1 MLILRDPA
9 DASRI
14 ANPDIRALAELR
26 FAQIGQDEPFDAD
39 QHGYM
44 IVCEPG
50 DTVQE
55 LEQET
60 SCAVLRDLFDDTRYG
75 HSNFTPSFEILEE
88 HHGADGSVFFE
99 MLFVTNDDGFGIT
112 LFIPKAEGFDRDLLA
127 MCAEYAEPATEHAEP

>member
-14 ANPDIRALAELR
+14 ADPDIRSLVELR

-44 IVCEPG
+44 IVVEPG

-55 LEQET
+55 LEQE
-60 SCAVLRDLFDDTRYG
+60 SICAILHDLFDDIPYG
-75 HSNFTPSFEILEE
+75 NPDFTPSFEILEE
-88 HHGADGSVFFE
+88 HHGTDGAVFYE
-99 MLFVTNDDGFGIT
+99 ILFVTNDDGFGIT
-112 LFIPKAEGFDRDLLA
+112 LFVPKAEGIDRDLLA
-127 MCAEYAEPATEHAEP
+127 MCAEYATPATVEP